1 MNSEEMDY
9 RFEHL
14 SERIEAEN
22 EFGRREADKN
32 KKVYSVQEIQDI
44 LGISLASAYQLVAR
58 RLFKSMKIGRTVRIS
73 KSSFDAWLDGE
84 TCDDTEAA
92 G

>member
-1 MNSEEMDY
+1 MEEREMNE

-14 SERIEAEN
+14 NERIEEHN
-22 EFGRREADKN
+22 EFGRREADEN

-44 LGISLASAYQLVAR
+44 LEISLPSAYQLVAR
-58 RLFKSMKIGRTVRIS
+58 GLFKSMKIGRTVRVS
-73 KSSFDAWLDGE
+73 KKSFDAWLDGE
-84 TCDDTEAA
+84 DLVQEA